1 MIPLLEAWYPEV
13 LAQARGARGGVGMAE
28 VKDVK
33 GISPE
38 SMRRIRAGAK
48 CMEVVGVDEANA
60 IEATKLYRI
69 DRLSE
74 SRNVYVLMRR
84 ERA

>member
-1 MIPLLEAWYPEV
+1 M
-13 LAQARGARGGVGMAE
+13 RGGVGMVE
-28 VKDVK
+28 VKDLK

-38 SMRRIRAGAK
+38 SMRLIRAGAK
-48 CMEVVGVDEANA
+48 AIEVTDVAEANA
-60 IEATKLYRI
+60 IEATKAYYL

-84 ERA
+84 ERKA